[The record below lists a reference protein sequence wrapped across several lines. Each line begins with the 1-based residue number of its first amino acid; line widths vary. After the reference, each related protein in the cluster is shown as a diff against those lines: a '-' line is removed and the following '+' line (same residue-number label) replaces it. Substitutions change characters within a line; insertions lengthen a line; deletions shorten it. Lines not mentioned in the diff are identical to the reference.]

1 MTILYVLIAILLLGI
16 LVTVHEAGHFLAARL
31 TGIEVMEFAIGFG
44 PKIVGW
50 KSKKHGTAFSLRAIP
65 FGGYCAFYG
74 EDDAEGKH
82 KDDPR
87 AYNRQK
93 VWKRML
99 SVAMG
104 PLMNMILAF
113 VVAVVYFWIGGVSVA
128 TGVDPFIAEMA
139 AAGPA
144 YDAGIRDGDVIL
156 SVNGVDVLDGTVD
169 TLLGMISGYRAGD
182 DPLHMVIRRGNE
194 TIETDMTPFWDEEA
208 GKYRVGVT
216 IGGTYRIERQ
226 KIGFLGS
233 VRSSWD
239 VCVYASGVIVK
250 ALGALVTTGEGL
262 DQTSGPVGVVS
273 MVSKEVQSGGLD
285 AFVNLLVVISINLG
299 IMNALPIPGLDG
311 SRFLFMLVEAI
322 RRKPVA
328 SEKEA
333 MVHLAGMVFL
343 FGVMIFF
350 TFRDVLNLFR

>member
-50 KSKKHGTAFSLRAIP
+50 KSKKHDTAFSLRVIP

-113 VVAVVYFWIGGVSVA
+113 VVAAVYFWIGGVSVA
-128 TGVDPFIAEMA
+128 TGVDPYIAEVA

-144 YDAGIRDGDVIL
+144 YDAGIQDGDVIV

-169 TLLGMISGYRAGD
+169 TLLGMISGYQDGD
-182 DPLHMVIRRGNE
+182 DPLHMVIRRGDE
-194 TIETDMTPFWDEEA
+194 TFETDMTPFWDEEA
-208 GKYRVGVT
+208 GKHRVGVT

-226 KIGFLGS
+226 KVGFPGA
-233 VRSSWD
+233 VRSSWN

-328 SEKEA
+328 PEKEA

>member
-1 MTILYVLIAILLLGI
+1 MTILYVLIAVLLLGI

-44 PKIVGW
+44 PKLVGW
-50 KSKKHGTAFSLRAIP
+50 KSKKHDTAFSLRAIP

-74 EDDAEGKH
+74 EDDGEGKN

-104 PLMNMILAF
+104 PLMNMLLAF
-113 VVAVVYFWIGGVSVA
+113 VVAMLYFWIGGVSVA
-128 TGVDPFIAEMA
+128 TGVDPYIAEVA

-144 YDAGIRDGDVIL
+144 YDAGLKDGDVIL

-169 TLLGMISGYRAGD
+169 TLLGMISGYQAGD
-182 DPLHMVIRRGNE
+182 EPLHMVIRRGDE
-194 TIETDMTPFWDEEA
+194 TLETDMTPFWDEEA

-226 KIGFLGS
+226 KVGFLTAAG
-233 VRSSWD
+233 SSWN

-328 SEKEA
+328 PEKEA

>member
-1 MTILYVLIAILLLGI
+1 MSILYILIAILLLGI

-44 PKIVGW
+44 PKLVGW

-113 VVAVVYFWIGGVSVA
+113 VVAMLYFWIGGVSVA
-128 TGVDPFIAEMA
+128 TGVDPYIAEVA

-144 YDAGIRDGDVIL
+144 YDAGIRDGDVIV

-169 TLLGMISGYRAGD
+169 TLLGMISGYKAGD
-182 DPLHMVIRRGNE
+182 DPLHMVIRRGDE
-194 TIETDMTPFWDEEA
+194 TLETDMTPFWDEEA

-226 KIGFLGS
+226 KAGLITAAKT
-233 VRSSWD
+233 SWD
-239 VCVYASGVIVK
+239 MCVYASGVIVK

-328 SEKEA
+328 PEKEA